1 MISIL
6 TNKPLISIIVRTKN
20 EERWIESCIQ
30 NIKNQN
36 YKKVEI
42 IIVDNNSTD
51 KTLDKIKKYK
61 LKTVKINNFLPG
73 KAINYGI
80 KKSKGTII
88 VCLSAHCIPTN
99 KSWLENLVKDLNDKK
114 IAGVYGRQEPLSYS
128 NDLDK
133 RDLIT
138 VFGLDKKIQKKD
150 PFFHNANSAF
160 LRNTWKKFP
169 FDEKVTNIE
178 DRVWGHQV
186 IKNNLQIIYEPSAS
200 VYHFHGIHHNLNEER
215 ARNVVRIIEKYQ
227 KEYQNGFSKLKKNKL
242 KIAAIIP
249 SKENLKLYKN
259 KKLIDYTLNSALKSK
274 FIKDIYVAAQN
285 NNVKKYIKSKKNIKL
300 IPRPIG
306 YSEDHIGVI
315 DVLKFSIDYLE
326 KQNKFYDIVIHLQ
339 ENYPNRSKGLIDKMI
354 NVFLKKDVETLIAGK
369 TEKRTIWLKKNKKLE
384 MLFNGFLPSELK
396 ETSIV
401 MSLFGLCAISY
412 TRNIRDKDIFNEKM
426 AIYEIKDLDQSLEL
440 KKDFK

>member
-1 MISIL
+1 MKSIL
-6 TNKPLISIIVRTKN
+6 SNKPLISIIIRTKN
-20 EERWIESCIQ
+20 EERWIESCVQ

-36 YKKVEI
+36 YKNVEI
-42 IIVDNNSTD
+42 IIVDNISTD

-61 LKTVKINNFLPG
+61 LKVIKIKNFLPG
-73 KAINYGI
+73 QAINYGI
-80 KKSKGTII
+80 KKSKGKII
-88 VCLSAHCIPTN
+88 VCLSAHCIPVN
-99 KSWLENLVKDLNDKK
+99 KNWLENLVYDLNDENV
-114 IAGVYGRQEPLSYS
+114 AGVYGRQEPLSYS

-178 DRVWGHQV
+178 DRVWGHKV
-186 IKNNLQIIYEPSAS
+186 IKNNLKIIYEPSAS

-227 KEYQNGFSKLKKNKL
+227 NEYQNGFSKLKKNKL

-300 IPRPIG
+300 IPRPVG

-326 KQNKFYDIVIHLQ
+326 KQNKFYDIIIHLQ

-412 TRNIRDKDIFNEKM
+412 SRNIRDKDVFNEKM

-440 KKDFK
+440 KKDIK